1 LSLYFLKKK
10 KKNEKKKQ
18 NNWALG
24 PFGATSVGHLR
35 VAQPPP
41 FGHPYF
47 YFYFL
52 KINLLFVSLIRGNFE
67 KFKQKMQIL
76 RM

>member
-1 LSLYFLKKK
+1 LKNKNKKMKKK
-10 KKNEKKKQ
+10 IKKQ
-18 NNWALG
+18 KNWALG
-24 PFGATSVGHLR
+24 PFGDGRATSVGHLR

-47 YFYFL
+47 YFFK

-67 KFKQKMQIL
+67 RFKQKMQIL